1 MSAGKRPKSR
11 SKRRVS
17 GDDSDLTP
25 SQIRELDRRI
35 KDMDDPVRYLI
46 VSEYGRRFIL
56 YYNVSDDTFA
66 FNDPAGG
73 TLFKRR
79 AAAESVRKLL
89 RSPAN
94 IAKFSIKGKRLKRIS
109 RFRGD
114 VLKRLARA
122 YRMRRRSQTQSRG
135 RRKSV

>member
-17 GDDSDLTP
+17 GDDPDLTP

-46 VSEYGRRFIL
+46 VSEFGPRFIL

-66 FNDPAGG
+66 HNNPAGG

-79 AAAESVRKLL
+79 AAAESIRKLL
-89 RSPAN
+89 RSTVT

-109 RFRGD
+109 PIRGD
-114 VLKRLARA
+114 ILKRFARE
-122 YRMRRRSQTQSRG
+122 YRKRRRAQTHSRG

>member
-1 MSAGKRPKSR
+1 MIRVAR
-11 SKRRVS
+11 SNRRVS
-17 GDDSDLTP
+17 RGDLDLT
-25 SQIRELDRRI
+25 SAQIKELNRSI

-46 VSEYGRRFIL
+46 VSEFGRRFIL

-66 FNDPAGG
+66 HNNPAGG

-79 AAAESVRKLL
+79 AAAESIRKLL
-89 RSPAN
+89 RSTVT

-109 RFRGD
+109 PIRGD
-114 VLKRLARA
+114 FLKRLARV
-122 YRMRRRSQTQSRG
+122 YRKRRRSQTQSRG

>member
-1 MSAGKRPKSR
+1 MTRPKRGVSR
-11 SKRRVS
+11 N
-17 GDDSDLTP
+17 DDWDLTP
-25 SQIRELDRRI
+25 GQIKELNRSI

-79 AAAESVRKLL
+79 AAAESVRKFL
-89 RSPAN
+89 RSAVN
-94 IAKFSIKGKRLKRIS
+94 IAKFSIKGRRLKRIS
-109 RFRGD
+109 PFRGD

>member
-1 MSAGKRPKSR
+1 MSAEKRPESR
-11 SKRRVS
+11 SRRRGPS
-17 GDDSDLTP
+17 GDSYLTLA
-25 SQIRELDRRI
+25 QIRELKRRI

-46 VSEYGRRFIL
+46 VSEFGRRFIL

-79 AAAESVRKLL
+79 AAAESIRKLL
-89 RSPAN
+89 RPTAT
-94 IAKFSIKGKRLKRIS
+94 IAKFSLKGKKLKRLS
-109 RFRGD
+109 PMRGD
-114 VLKRLARA
+114 FLKRLARA
-122 YRMRRRSQTQSRG
+122 YRKRRRAQTQSRG